1 MFHVHSVHGYN
12 ISKKY
17 PMFYQPNP
25 QLEKS
30 EPKSLWVFFSC
41 SLYSFA
47 WISLVFW
54 ELLLGSYYILRW
66 FVCKT
71 HPRQKI
77 DNSFV
82 WFTVFHL
89 HMDVCN
95 HIFFSLLCPLY
106 DLYSLT
112 RFFTKILHLDW
123 TNLFLYIF
131 IFKMEALMLFEYPLI
146 SLLYLFSYYF

>member
-1 MFHVHSVHGYN
+1 MTLCSMCIQYLVIIYQRNTQCFTNQIHSWKN
-12 ISKKY
+12 LN
-17 PMFYQPNP
+17 QNP
-25 QLEKS
+25 CEF
-30 EPKSLWVFFSC
+30 FFSC

-95 HIFFSLLCPLY
+95 HIFFLSTLSTIWFIFI
-106 DLYSLT
+106 D
-112 RFFTKILHLDW
+112 KILYKDVAFGLDQ
-123 TNLFLYIF
+123 FVSVHF
-131 IFKMEALMLFEYPLI
+131 
-146 SLLYLFSYYF
+146 YF

>member
-95 HIFFSLLCPLY
+95 HIFFLSTLSTIWFIFI
-106 DLYSLT
+106 D
-112 RFFTKILHLDW
+112 KILYKDVAFGLDQFVSVHFYFW
-123 TNLFLYIF
+123 NGGSNVIWISTNIPIIF
-131 IFKMEALMLFEYPLI
+131 V
-146 SLLYLFSYYF
+146 